1 MAQPIQFVPSRTD
14 TAEKRD
20 AISSALE
27 LLQLLHDRG
36 VLDLLKGMLAAGDH
50 VVDTF
55 TAAID
60 TPEAIRG
67 IRNFILLTKFFA
79 SIPPEV
85 LNSLVQTAVDG
96 AEREKAQHAPSSLQ
110 LLRRLGSVNSR
121 HAVAIALDLVEAVG
135 KGAITAAT
143 KFRAV

>member
-1 MAQPIQFVPSRTD
+1 MAQPIAFVPSRTD
-14 TAEKRD
+14 SAENKD

-27 LLQLLHDRG
+27 LLQLLHDQG
-36 VLDLLKGMLAAGDH
+36 VLELLRGMVAAGDR
-50 VVDTF
+50 VVDTL

-85 LNSLVQTAVDG
+85 LNSLVQTAVHG
-96 AEREKAQHAPSSLQ
+96 AEREKAHRSPSILQ
-110 LLRRLGSVNSR
+110 LMRRLGSANSR
-121 HAVAIALDLVEAVG
+121 HAVAVALDLVEAVG
-135 KGAITAAT
+135 RGL
-143 KFRAV
+143 